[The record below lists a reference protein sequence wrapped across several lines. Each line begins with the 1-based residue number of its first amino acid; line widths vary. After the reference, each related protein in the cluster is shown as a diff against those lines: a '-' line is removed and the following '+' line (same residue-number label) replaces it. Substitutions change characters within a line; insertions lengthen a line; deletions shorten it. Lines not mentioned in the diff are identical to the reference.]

1 MSLDLSIVVLIIVI
15 CGAVAATKDNAKRI
29 QPKETNKSDGFPI
42 IYHSFFD

>member
-15 CGAVAATKDNAKRI
+15 CGTVAAVKGNTKSV
-29 QPKETNKSDGFPI
+29 QPKETNKDDGFPI